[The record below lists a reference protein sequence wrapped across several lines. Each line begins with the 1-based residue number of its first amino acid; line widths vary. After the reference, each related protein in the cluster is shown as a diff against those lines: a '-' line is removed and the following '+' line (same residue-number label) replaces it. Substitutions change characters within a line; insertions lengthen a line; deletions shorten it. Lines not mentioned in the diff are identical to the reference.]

1 MIVSHTFN
9 VTINIKQC
17 ISEQRMIVCKQQWSV
32 RNKNIKS
39 YHYFHFVNTAQHLHA
54 PYNTILS
61 FRYNGIIWLNS
72 CIIRMTTFLLR
83 QTGSQPITFE
93 VSYRISY
100 GFFAEFY
107 QLLSYLAESLLQ
119 IVVVDALL
127 PV

>member
-1 MIVSHTFN
+1 
-9 VTINIKQC
+9 
-17 ISEQRMIVCKQQWSV
+17 
-32 RNKNIKS
+32 
-39 YHYFHFVNTAQHLHA
+39 
-54 PYNTILS
+54 
-61 FRYNGIIWLNS
+61 
-72 CIIRMTTFLLR
+72 MTRFLLR